1 MRRYKQIQVDSA
13 GFEPATSA
21 LQMQRSTTEL
31 RAHYKPNIL
40 PSVAESKVF
49 QRPTITVKPSKM
61 TKTPKNLKNS
71 LVPPSVPKYLSAQPI
86 GPVIL

>member
-1 MRRYKQIQVDSA
+1 
-13 GFEPATSA
+13 
-21 LQMQRSTTEL
+21 
-31 RAHYKPNIL
+31 L